1 MPFGGSPISCP
12 GPLQPTP
19 EPPQDPDPQDEGA
32 VTEDK
37 S

>member
-12 GPLQPTP
+12 GPLKPKPAP
-19 EPPQDPDPQDEGA
+19 EPDPQDEEA
-32 VTEDK
+32 VTEDE